1 MYTIPSVP
9 SNNPNLD
16 SLKEKLKFAQD
27 HPHIFNERN
36 VLNRGFVRLVDWL
49 GNDERIVQAA
59 RVSYGKGTKT
69 INEDAGL
76 IDYLMRHR
84 HTSPFEMVSFT
95 FHIKLPLFVFAQLVR
110 HRTASLN
117 AMSARYSV
125 MKDEFYVPEELRLQS
140 MANKQSSDG
149 YLGDRGAVSLVHD
162 SCNAAYADYEYL
174 LNLGVAREQARMI
187 LPQNLYTEVYWTQN
201 LHNLLHLLKL
211 RLDSHAQQEIREYAE
226 AIHEIISPIIPLSLQ
241 SWEKHVL
248 ESVSLSPV
256 EVAVLREVIA
266 GSTLDDAMVSHQEQM
281 SKGYTRE
288 VREKL
293 TKLIGE

>member
-1 MYTIPSVP
+1 MSIEF
-9 SNNPNLD
+9 LR
-16 SLKEKLKFAQD
+16 EKLDFAEKN
-27 HPHIFNERN
+27 PTIFNQRN
-36 VLNRGFVRLVDWL
+36 VLDKGFVRLVDWF
-49 GNDERIVQAA
+49 GDDARVVQAA

-95 FHIKLPLFVFAQLVR
+95 FHIKLPLFVFGQLVR

-117 AMSARYSV
+117 AKSARYSI
-125 MKDEFYVPEELRLQS
+125 MEDEFYIPEEFRLQS
-140 MANKQSSDG
+140 TQNTQGSDG
-149 YLGDRGAVSLVHD
+149 VSNASRAFEIVLRN
-162 SCNAAYADYEYL
+162 SCEEAYSDYEYMT
-174 LNLGVAREQARMI
+174 NLGVAREQARMI

-211 RLDSHAQQEIREYAE
+211 RLDSHAQWEIRQYAE
-226 AIHEIISPIIPLSLQ
+226 AIYEIISYITPLTVS
-241 SWEKHVL
+241 SWERHVL
-248 ESVSLSPV
+248 NSVSLTEI
-256 EVAVLREVIA
+256 EVQILREVLG
-266 GSTLDDAMVSHQEQM
+266 GSTIDESISHTPHM

-293 TKLIGE
+293 TKIISGD